1 LELDLLYKLFPLLG
15 LGFPMAAGNEHS
27 LLDKGRG
34 VLGRFVKGL
43 FQAAK
48 AVVACQVSLG
58 LLARNL
64 LKVSMFLAK

>member
-1 LELDLLYKLFPLLG
+1 
-15 LGFPMAAGNEHS
+15 MAAGNEHS

-48 AVVACQVSLG
+48 AVLACQVSLG